1 MFTRPK
7 WTGWVVGVAA
17 LSVLCVGPPPQVA
30 FAENDSRDEAPPTR
44 TNRPYRGDKDQP
56 RLIRAEQGRRNR
68 DSRPLTQKQIE
79 QRLEIL
85 RRLRPD
91 FAERIEDLLE
101 KNPEMANRM
110 LEQAGR
116 RLEHFQRMQEN
127 DPQAFELEV
136 QDRTL
141 DHESHKLQRELQ
153 QMAVRNDPD
162 RAAQIRDDIRKSVT
176 QHFEVRHKK
185 REHELAKLERR
196 IKELREQLKRRIDKK
211 DALIEKR
218 YQKLTGQTKDSSW

>member
-85 RRLRPD
+85 RRLRPAV
-91 FAERIEDLLE
+91 AERIEYQQEND
-101 KNPEMANRM
+101 PELAKRM
-110 LEQAGR
+110 LEQAWRGLE
-116 RLEHFQRMQEN
+116 RLQRTQEN
-127 DPQAFELEV
+127 DPQAFELEI

-141 DHESHKLQRELQ
+141 NHESRKLQRELQ
-153 QMAVRNDPD
+153 QMEVRNDPD

-196 IKELREQLKRRIDKK
+196 IKELREQLKQRIDKK
-211 DALIEKR
+211 DELIEKR